1 MSNYNELKDELARIV
16 EAHYQGGTRI
26 NDIRAAIYSVD
37 LMAEQF
43 SAIELLEIA
52 KSMGGE
58 KASPNV

>member
-37 LMAEQF
+37 LMAEQ
-43 SAIELLEIA
+43 
-52 KSMGGE
+52 
-58 KASPNV
+58 